1 MKKFLLACGVF
12 AMIASLSSC
21 CGNSCETASN
31 EGFNDSA
38 TVYLA
43 RVSGANL
50 SQQIKR
56 DPNGEKINKRQLL
69 KAFKYVMLSDT
80 ANVGL
85 SVGLQVGMYFNS
97 QLMQLS
103 QGVEFDR
110 ALFVKE
116 FEKALLADSIDNPEK
131 TGHILDSLLNKAQ
144 DIAREK
150 QRVALEENPVAIQN
164 AITGRAFMDKI
175 KQEEGVVT
183 TESGLAYKVVKA
195 GNGPCPETTD
205 RVTVKYKGM
214 LIDESVFDEN
224 AEGVEFPVTG
234 VIPGFS
240 EGLKLMSK
248 GSIYRLYIPTELAY
262 GINGPQ
268 TIGPNQ
274 TLIFDVE
281 LIDIKK

>member
-1 MKKFLLACGVF
+1 MKQILFLMLCVVLVSCSKTKVTDLEYKDEGWDCYVYQEDKPFDGVAWSVDGKSYKIYADCGLLKKIEYYSEDGKLFCVVENEEKKFYNDNGRIITREQARELYRDKYWHWKDLQRSLNN
-12 AMIASLSSC
+12 IARHR
-21 CGNSCETASN
+21 T
-31 EGFNDSA
+31 
-38 TVYLA
+38 
-43 RVSGANL
+43 R
-50 SQQIKR
+50 
-56 DPNGEKINKRQLL
+56 
-69 KAFKYVMLSDT
+69 
-80 ANVGL
+80 
-85 SVGLQVGMYFNS
+85 
-97 QLMQLS
+97 
-103 QGVEFDR
+103 
-110 ALFVKE
+110 
-116 FEKALLADSIDNPEK
+116 
-131 TGHILDSLLNKAQ
+131 HILDSLLNKVQ